1 MVFVKPPERKHFKR
15 KAPCHY
21 LGTSYTFFRAERM
34 RASQGHES
42 MATET
47 TTAPTFTD
55 QMDPATDK
63 RLFLLDAY
71 ALIYRAYFSFIRA
84 PRVNSKGFNTS
95 AAFGFTLTLLDL
107 IKREK
112 PTHIA
117 VVFDTAAPTERHE
130 VLLDYKANR
139 EEMPDDIRSNL
150 SYIRRIIEAMNIP
163 ILESDGYEA
172 DDVIGTLAKKAEI
185 EGYTTF
191 MVTPDKDFGQLVTD
205 KIIMYKPGRGGD
217 PPEKLGPKEIC
228 ARWGLETTD
237 QVKDILGLMGDAVDN
252 IPGIPGI
259 GEKTAMKLVQQFGSL
274 EGVLANVDKLKGKQK
289 ENVIA
294 FAEQGRMS
302 KMLATILIDAP
313 VELDHTAL
321 HLDPPDK
328 DKVLEVFSE
337 LEFKNL
343 TGRVLSGDTN
353 GVADVKT
360 WSGVKK
366 GARVATGQVDLF
378 GSSFDVDGNL
388 VPEYS
393 GNKEFANIDT
403 VPHIY
408 YLVEGSESMYMLAAQ
423 LKKQP
428 RFCFDTETTGTE
440 ERTAEL
446 VGLSFSWKAH
456 EGHYVPVPADRTEAQ
471 RIADIFKP
479 LLENETIEKVAQN
492 AKYDIRVLAKYGV
505 QVKGPL
511 FDTMVAHYLLKPDQQ
526 KHGMDYLSESYLS
539 YRPVS
544 IETLIGPKVRGKTQ
558 KSMRDADMNA
568 LKEYAAEDAD
578 ITWQLAEKF
587 APMLEQDEVTS
598 LFNEV
603 EMPLVSVLAAM
614 ETEGIRIDLPGLEQ
628 FSEELGA
635 DILTLQEKIHAACGV
650 NFNIDSP
657 KQLGDVLFETLKLGG
672 DKVKKTAKTGQYQTS
687 EDILQEL
694 SNAHPS
700 VPLILDYRSLRK
712 LKGTYVDTLPE
723 AADPVTH
730 RVHTSYLQTVAATGR
745 LASNDPNLQNIP
757 IRTEKGR
764 EIRKAFVPRDENFQL
779 LSADYSQIELR
790 IIAHMSG
797 DANMQAAFRAGLDI
811 HAATAAKVF
820 NVDIAEVTREQRS
833 KAKAVNFG
841 IAYGQG
847 AFGLAQNLG
856 IPRAE
861 AKAIIDDYFAQF
873 PGVRGYMDEMI
884 GFCRTNGYVKTLM
897 GRRRYLPDIT
907 SGNNTVRA
915 QAERIAIN
923 APMQGSAADIIK
935 VAMIDIHSRM
945 RDQGMKSKLLLQVH
959 DELVL
964 DAHNDEAE
972 ALKAMVKERMES
984 AYALDVPLVV
994 DISLGK
1000 NWLEAH

>member
-1 MVFVKPPERKHFKR
+1 MSDSP
-15 KAPCHY
+15 
-21 LGTSYTFFRAERM
+21 
-34 RASQGHES
+34 
-42 MATET
+42 ATES
-47 TTAPTFTD
+47 
-55 QMDPATDK
+55 PANAAADK
-63 RLFLLDAY
+63 RLFLLDAF
-71 ALIYRAYFSFIRA
+71 ALIYRAYFSFIKT
-84 PRVNSKGFNTS
+84 PRINSKGFNTS
-95 AAFGFTLTLLDL
+95 AAFGFTTTLLDL

-130 VLLDYKANR
+130 TLLDYKANR

-150 SYIRRIIEAMNIP
+150 AYIRRIIEALRIP

-172 DDVIGTLAKKAEI
+172 DDVIGTLAKKAEL

-191 MVTPDKDFGQLVTD
+191 MVTPDKDFGQLVSER
-205 KIIMYKPGRGGD
+205 IIMYKPGRGGD

-228 ARWGLETTD
+228 QRWGGLSSPE

-274 EGVLANVDKLKGKQK
+274 EGVIEGVEQLKGKQK

-302 KMLATILIDAP
+302 KQLATININAP
-313 VELDHTAL
+313 VELDHDAL
-321 HLDPPDK
+321 RLDPPDK
-328 DKVLEVFSE
+328 DQVMEVFSE
-337 LEFKNL
+337 LEFKTL
-343 TGRVLSGDTN
+343 VARVLAPADPG
-353 GVADVKT
+353 GADVGK
-360 WSGVKK
+360 SKEAREVKN
-366 GARVATGQVDLF
+366 AVPSPGQVDLF
-378 GSSFDVDGNL
+378 GATVNADGSTEL
-388 VPEYS
+388 R
-393 GNKEFANIDT
+393 EFANIDT
-403 VPHIY
+403 VPHR
-408 YLVEGSESMYMLAAQ
+408 YLLEDTSEKMHMLAAQ

-446 VGLSFSWKAH
+446 VGLAFSWKAH
-456 EGHYVPVPADRTEAQ
+456 EGYYVPVPTDRAEAQ
-471 RIADIFKP
+471 RIVDIFKP
-479 LLENETIEKVAQN
+479 VLENEAIGKVAQN
-492 AKYDIRVLAKYGV
+492 AKYDIRMLARYGV
-505 QVKGPL
+505 EVKGPL

-526 KHGMDYLSESYLS
+526 KHGMDDMAEAYLG
-539 YRPVS
+539 YRPVG
-544 IETLIGPKVRGKTQ
+544 IETLIGEKGRGKVQ
-558 KSMRDADMNA
+558 KSMRDADLNA
-568 LKEYAAEDAD
+568 VKEYSAEDAD
-578 ITWQLAEKF
+578 ITWQLASTFEPLL
-587 APMLEQDEVTS
+587 AQDEVTA

-603 EMPLVSVLAAM
+603 EMPLVHVLADM
-614 ETEGIRIDLPGLEQ
+614 ETEGIRIDITALKQ
-628 FSEELGA
+628 FSEELGTEL
-635 DILTLQEKIHAACGV
+635 IRLQEAIHASSGV
-650 NFNIDSP
+650 QFNIDSP

-672 DKVKKTAKTGQYQTS
+672 DTIKKTAKTGQYQTS
-687 EDILQEL
+687 EDILQGL
-694 SNAHPS
+694 SNAHPV

-712 LKGTYVDTLPE
+712 LKGTYVDTLPV

-764 EIRKAFVPRDENFQL
+764 EIRKAFVPRDADHQL

-797 DANMQAAFRAGLDI
+797 DRNMQEAFRHGLDI

-820 NVDIAEVTREQRS
+820 NVDIAAVSREQRS
-833 KAKAVNFG
+833 RAKAVNFG

-847 AFGLAQNLG
+847 AFGLSQNLG

-861 AKAIIDDYFAQF
+861 AKQIIDDYFAQF
-873 PGVRGYMDEMI
+873 PGVRNYMDEMI
-884 GFCRTNGYVKTLM
+884 GYCRTNGFIKTLM

-907 SGNNTVRA
+907 SANNTVRA
-915 QAERIAIN
+915 QAERVAIN

-935 VAMIDIHSRM
+935 VAMVNIHRELKQ
-945 RDQGMKSKLLLQVH
+945 RRMKSKLLLQVH
-959 DELVL
+959 DELVF
-964 DAHNDEAE
+964 DAHNDEADE
-972 ALKAMVKERMES
+972 LKTLVRDRMEG
-984 AYALDVPLVV
+984 AMPLAVPLVV
-994 DISLGK
+994 DMALGR

>member
-1 MVFVKPPERKHFKR
+1 MSVPQE
-15 KAPCHY
+15 
-21 LGTSYTFFRAERM
+21 
-34 RASQGHES
+34 ES
-42 MATET
+42 AVTAVTATE
-47 TTAPTFTD
+47 
-55 QMDPATDK
+55 DK

-95 AAFGFTLTLLDL
+95 AAFGFTTTLLDL

-112 PTHIA
+112 PTHLA
-117 VVFDTAAPTERHE
+117 VVFDTAAPTDRHIE
-130 VLLDYKANR
+130 HTDYKANR
-139 EEMPDDIRSNL
+139 EEMPDDIRSNVP
-150 SYIRRIIEAMNIP
+150 YIRRIIEAMNIP
-163 ILESDGYEA
+163 VLESDGYEA
-172 DDVIGTLAKKAEI
+172 DDVIGTLAKKAEA
-185 EGYTTF
+185 EGYTTY

-205 KIIMYKPGRGGD
+205 RIIMYKPGRGGD
-217 PPEKLGPKEIC
+217 PPEKLGPKEIRE
-228 ARWGLETTD
+228 RWGLQTTD

-274 EGVLANVDKLKGKQK
+274 EAEIENADKLKGKQQ

-294 FAEQGRMS
+294 FAEQGRLS
-302 KMLATILIDAP
+302 KKLATILVDAP
-313 VELDHTAL
+313 VELDHDAL
-321 HLDPPDK
+321 HLDAPDK

-343 TGRVLSGDTN
+343 TNRVLGGDAN
-353 GVADVKT
+353 GTGAPEGK
-360 WSGVKK
+360 SAKK
-366 GARVATGQVDLF
+366 SAPRAASGQVDLF
-378 GSSFDVDGNL
+378 GTTVDAEGNVEL
-388 VPEYS
+388 
-393 GNKEFANIDT
+393 KEFATIDT
-403 VPHIY
+403 VNHR
-408 YLVEGSESMYMLAAQ
+408 YLLEDTNEKMYMLAAQ

-428 RFCFDTETTGTE
+428 RFCFDTETTGTD

-446 VGLSFSWKAH
+446 VGLAFSWKAH
-456 EGHYVPVPADRTEAQ
+456 EGYYVPVPADRAEAQ
-471 RIADIFKP
+471 RIVDIFKP
-479 LLENETIEKVAQN
+479 LLENAAIGKVAQN
-492 AKYDIRVLAKYGV
+492 AKYDIRVLANYGV
-505 QVKGPL
+505 EVKGPL

-526 KHGMDYLSESYLS
+526 KHGMDYLSEAYLG

-544 IETLIGPKVRGKTQ
+544 IETLIGPKERGKTQ
-558 KSMRDADMNA
+558 RSMREADVYA
-568 LKEYAAEDAD
+568 VKEYSAEDAD
-578 ITWQLAEKF
+578 ITWQLSEKF
-587 APMLEQDEVTS
+587 APLLEADEVTT
-598 LFNEV
+598 LFSEV
-603 EMPLVSVLAAM
+603 EMPLVHVLADM
-614 ETEGIRIDLPGLEQ
+614 ETEGIRIDIPALEQ
-628 FSEELGA
+628 FSEELGT
-635 DILTLQEKIHAACGV
+635 DLLRLQDEIHKACGV
-650 NFNIDSP
+650 PFNIDSP

-672 DKVKKTAKTGQYQTS
+672 EKVKKTAKTGQYQTS

-723 AADPVTH
+723 VADRVTH

-764 EIRKAFVPRDENFQL
+764 EIRKAFVPRDKHYLL

-797 DANMQAAFRAGLDI
+797 DHNMQEAFRNGLDI

-820 NVDIAEVTREQRS
+820 NVDIAAVTREQRS
-833 KAKAVNFG
+833 RAKAVNFG

-847 AFGLAQNLG
+847 AFGLSQGLG

-861 AKAIIDDYFAQF
+861 AKQIIDDYFAQF

-884 GFCRTNGYVKTLM
+884 GFCRTNGYIKTLM

-907 SGNNTVRA
+907 SANNTVRA

-935 VAMIDIHSRM
+935 VAMVNIHRELKQRRM
-945 RDQGMKSKLLLQVH
+945 RSKLLLQVH
-959 DELVL
+959 DELVF
-964 DAHNDEAE
+964 DAYADEADE
-972 ALKAMVKERMES
+972 LKELVRDRMEG
-984 AYALDVPLVV
+984 AIELAVPLVV
-994 DISLGK
+994 DMGMGK

>member
-1 MVFVKPPERKHFKR
+1 MRNPGVSALPAGYLATMSGPP
-15 KAPCHY
+15 
-21 LGTSYTFFRAERM
+21 
-34 RASQGHES
+34 
-42 MATET
+42 
-47 TTAPTFTD
+47 TD
-55 QMDPATDK
+55 DR
-63 RLFLLDAY
+63 RLFLLDAF

-95 AAFGFTLTLLDL
+95 AAFGFTTTLLDL

-112 PTHIA
+112 PTHLA

-130 VLLDYKANR
+130 TLLDYKANR

-150 SYIRRIIEAMNIP
+150 PYIRRIIEALNIP

-172 DDVIGTLAKKAEI
+172 DDVIGTLAKKAEL

-191 MVTPDKDFGQLVTD
+191 MVTPDKDFGQLVSD
-205 KIIMYKPGRGGD
+205 RIIMYKPGRGGD
-217 PPEKLGPKEIC
+217 PPEKLGPTEVC
-228 ARWGLETTD
+228 ERWGGLTSPE

-274 EGVLANVDKLKGKQK
+274 EAVIEGVDQLKGKQK
-289 ENVIA
+289 ENVIQ

-302 KMLATILIDAP
+302 KLLATINVNAP
-313 VELDHTAL
+313 VELDHDAL

-328 DKVLEVFSE
+328 DKVMEVFSE
-337 LEFKNL
+337 LEFKTL
-343 TGRVLSGDTN
+343 AARVLAPSDPGGADPGN
-353 GVADVKT
+353 GST
-360 WSGVKK
+360 RSRK
-366 GARVATGQVDLF
+366 GTPAGAPAQVDLF
-378 GSSFDVDGNL
+378 GTTTDVDGN
-388 VPEYS
+388 VEM
-393 GNKEFANIDT
+393 KEFATIDT
-403 VPHIY
+403 VKHR
-408 YLVEGSESMYMLAAQ
+408 YLLEDTDEKMYMLAAQ

-428 RFCFDTETTGTE
+428 RFAFDTETTGTD

-446 VGLSFSWKAH
+446 VGLSFSFKSH
-456 EGHYVPVPADRTEAQ
+456 EAYYVPVPADRKEAQ
-471 RIADIFKP
+471 RIVEIFKP
-479 LLENETIEKVAQN
+479 ALENETIGKVAQN
-492 AKYDIRVLAKYGV
+492 AKYDIRVLKNYGV
-505 QVKGPL
+505 EVKGPL
-511 FDTMVAHYLLKPDQQ
+511 FDTMVAHFLLKPDQQ
-526 KHGMDYLSESYLS
+526 KHGMDYLSETYLG

-544 IETLIGPKVRGKTQ
+544 IEALIGEKGRGRVQ
-558 KSMRDADMNA
+558 KSMRDVPVAEV
-568 LKEYAAEDAD
+568 KEYAAEDAD
-578 ITWQLAEKF
+578 ITWQLAGKF
-587 APMLEQDEVTS
+587 EPLLAADEVTD
-598 LFNEV
+598 LFNSV
-603 EMPLVSVLAAM
+603 EMPLVQVLADM
-614 ETEGIRIDLPGLEQ
+614 ETEGIRIDIPALKQ

-635 DILTLQEKIHAACGV
+635 DLTRLQEEIHAASGV
-650 NFNIDSP
+650 PFNIDSP

-687 EDILQEL
+687 EDILQAM
-694 SNAHPS
+694 SGAHP
-700 VPLILDYRSLRK
+700 VIPLILDYRSLRK

-723 AADPVTH
+723 AADPTTH

-764 EIRKAFVPRDENFQL
+764 EIRKAFVPRDEHHQL

-797 DANMQAAFRAGLDI
+797 DTNMQEAFRHGLDI

-820 NVDIAEVTREQRS
+820 NVDIAAVTREQRS
-833 KAKAVNFG
+833 RAKAVNFG

-847 AFGLAQNLG
+847 AFGLSQTLA

-861 AKAIIDDYFAQF
+861 AKQIIDDYFAQF
-873 PGVRGYMDEMI
+873 PGVRNYMDETI
-884 GFCRTNGYVKTLM
+884 GFCRTHGYIKTLM

-923 APMQGSAADIIK
+923 APMQGTAADIIK
-935 VAMIDIHSRM
+935 VAMVNVHADLRRKDM
-945 RDQGMKSKLLLQVH
+945 RSKLLLQVH
-959 DELVL
+959 DELVF
-964 DAHNDEAE
+964 DAFNDELDE
-972 ALKAMVKERMES
+972 LKTLVRDRMQGAMEL
-984 AYALDVPLVV
+984 AVPLVV
-994 DISLGK
+994 DMGVGK

>member
-1 MVFVKPPERKHFKR
+1 M
-15 KAPCHY
+15 
-21 LGTSYTFFRAERM
+21 
-34 RASQGHES
+34 SQ
-42 MATET
+42 
-47 TTAPTFTD
+47 D
-55 QMDPATDK
+55 QDK
-63 RLFLLDAY
+63 RLFLLDAF

-95 AAFGFTLTLLDL
+95 AAFGFTTTLLDL

-117 VVFDTAAPTERHE
+117 VVFDTSAPTERHE
-130 VLLDYKANR
+130 TLLDYKANR
-139 EEMPDDIRSNL
+139 EEMPDDIRTNL
-150 SYIRRIIEAMNIP
+150 PYIRRIIESMNIP

-172 DDVIGTLAKKAEI
+172 DDVIGTLAKKAEA

-217 PPEKLGPKEIC
+217 PPEKLGPAEIC
-228 ARWGLETTD
+228 ARWGLENTD

-274 EGVLANVDKLKGKQK
+274 EGVIENADKLKGKQQ
-289 ENVIA
+289 ENVMA

-302 KMLATILIDAP
+302 KMLATINVNAP
-313 VELDHTAL
+313 VELDHDAL

-343 TGRVLSGDTN
+343 TNKVLGVDGPGAPAPEVKGDKN
-353 GVADVKT
+353 AA
-360 WSGVKK
+360 
-366 GARVATGQVDLF
+366 ARPPSGQVDLF
-378 GSSFDVDGNL
+378 GSSVDAEGNVQL
-388 VPEYS
+388 TEL
-393 GNKEFANIDT
+393 ANIDT
-403 VPHIY
+403 VAHRYFLADTNEAI
-408 YLVEGSESMYMLAAQ
+408 YMLAAQ

-428 RFCFDTETTGTE
+428 RFCFDTETTGTD

-446 VGLSFSWKAH
+446 VGLAFSWKTH
-456 EGHYVPVPADRTEAQ
+456 EGHYVPVPEGRAEAQ
-471 RIADIFKP
+471 RIVDIFKP
-479 LLENETIEKVAQN
+479 LFEDEGIGKVAQN

-505 QVKGPL
+505 EVKGPL
-511 FDTMVAHYLLKPDQQ
+511 FDTMIAHYLLKPDQQ
-526 KHGMDYLSESYLS
+526 KHGMDYLSEAYLG

-544 IETLIGPKVRGKTQ
+544 IDTLIGEKGRGKVQ
-558 KSMRDADMNA
+558 KSMRDADINA
-568 LKEYAAEDAD
+568 VKEYSAEDAD
-578 ITWQLAEKF
+578 VTWQLAEKF
-587 APMLEQDEVTS
+587 APMLEQDEVTG
-598 LFNEV
+598 LFDTV
-603 EMPLVSVLAAM
+603 EMPLVSVLADM
-614 ETEGIRIDLPGLEQ
+614 ETEGIRIDIPALKA
-628 FSEELGA
+628 FSEELGV
-635 DILTLQEKIHAACGV
+635 DILRLQEEIHKACGV
-650 NFNIDSP
+650 PFNIDSP

-672 DKVKKTAKTGQYQTS
+672 EKVKKTAKTGQYQTS

-700 VPLILDYRSLRK
+700 IPLILDYRSLRK

-723 AADPVTH
+723 AADPITH

-764 EIRKAFVPRDENFQL
+764 EIRKAFVPRDENHQL

-797 DANMQAAFRAGLDI
+797 DKNMQEAFRQGLDI

-820 NVDIAEVTREQRS
+820 NVDIATVTREQRS
-833 KAKAVNFG
+833 RAKAVNFG

-847 AFGLAQNLG
+847 AFGLAQGLG

-873 PGVRGYMDEMI
+873 PGVRNYMDEMI
-884 GFCRTNGYVKTLM
+884 GFCRTNGYIKTLM

-907 SGNNTVRA
+907 SPNNTVRA
-915 QAERIAIN
+915 HAERIAIN
-923 APMQGSAADIIK
+923 APMQGTAADIIK
-935 VAMIDIHSRM
+935 VAMVRIHAELKRKRM
-945 RDQGMKSKLLLQVH
+945 RSKLLLQVH
-959 DELVL
+959 DELVFDAHKEEADELLPLVKDLMEGAMQL
-964 DAHNDEAE
+964 DA
-972 ALKAMVKERMES
+972 
-984 AYALDVPLVV
+984 PLLV
-994 DISLGK
+994 DIHLGK

>member
-1 MVFVKPPERKHFKR
+1 MLPLPLARSAR
-15 KAPCHY
+15 Y
-21 LGTSYTFFRAERM
+21 LSAM
-34 RASQGHES
+34 SQ
-42 MATET
+42 
-47 TTAPTFTD
+47 D
-55 QMDPATDK
+55 DDK

-95 AAFGFTLTLLDL
+95 AAFGFTTTLLDL

-117 VVFDTAAPTERHE
+117 VVFDTAAPTDRHIAHT
-130 VLLDYKANR
+130 DYKANR
-139 EEMPDDIRSNL
+139 EEMPDDIRSNVP
-150 SYIRRIIEAMNIP
+150 YIRRIIEAMNIP
-163 ILESDGYEA
+163 VLESDGYEA
-172 DDVIGTLAKKAEI
+172 DDVIGTLAKKAEA
-185 EGYTTF
+185 EGYITY

-228 ARWGLETTD
+228 ERWGLQTTD

-259 GEKTAMKLVQQFGSL
+259 GEKTAIKLVQQFGSL
-274 EGVLANVDKLKGKQK
+274 EGVLENADKLKGKQQ

-302 KMLATILIDAP
+302 KALATIIIDAP
-313 VELDHTAL
+313 VELNHDAL

-343 TGRVLSGDTN
+343 TNRVLGGEASGT
-353 GVADVKT
+353 
-360 WSGVKK
+360 
-366 GARVATGQVDLF
+366 VATEEKGSRKAAPRGAAGQVDLF
-378 GSSFDVDGNL
+378 GTSVDEDGNVEL
-388 VPEYS
+388 
-393 GNKEFANIDT
+393 KEFANIDT
-403 VPHIY
+403 VPHR
-408 YLVEGSESMYMLAAQ
+408 YLLEDTNEKMYMLAAQ

-428 RFCFDTETTGTE
+428 RFCFDTETTGTD

-446 VGLSFSWKAH
+446 VGLAFSFKAN
-456 EGHYVPVPADRTEAQ
+456 EGYYVPVPADRAEAQ
-471 RIADIFKP
+471 RIVDIFKP
-479 LLENETIEKVAQN
+479 VLENEAIGKVAQN
-492 AKYDIRVLAKYGV
+492 AKYDIRVLANYGV
-505 QVKGPL
+505 EVKGPL
-511 FDTMVAHYLLKPDQQ
+511 FDTMVAHYMLKPDQQ
-526 KHGMDYLSESYLS
+526 KHGMDHLSEVYLG

-544 IETLIGPKVRGKTQ
+544 IETLIGPKERGKTQ
-558 KSMRDADMNA
+558 KNMRDADVTA
-568 LKEYAAEDAD
+568 VKEYAAEDAD
-578 ITWQLAEKF
+578 ITWQLGELF
-587 APMLEQDEVTS
+587 APLLEQDEVTT
-598 LFNEV
+598 LFTDV
-603 EMPLVSVLAAM
+603 EMPLVHVLADM
-614 ETEGIRIDLPGLEQ
+614 ETEGIRIDIPALKQ
-628 FSEELGA
+628 FSEELGT
-635 DILTLQEKIHAACGV
+635 DLVRLQGEIHEACGV
-650 NFNIDSP
+650 PFNIDSP
-657 KQLGDVLFETLKLGG
+657 KQLGDVLFETLKIGG

-694 SNAHPS
+694 SNAHPV

-764 EIRKAFVPRDENFQL
+764 EIRKAFVPRDMNYQL

-797 DANMQAAFRAGLDI
+797 DHNMQEAFRHGLDI

-820 NVDIAEVTREQRS
+820 NVDINAVSREQRS
-833 KAKAVNFG
+833 RAKAVNFG

-847 AFGLAQNLG
+847 AFGLSQGLG

-861 AKAIIDDYFAQF
+861 AKQIIDDYFAQF

-884 GFCRTNGYVKTLM
+884 GFCRTHGYIKTLM

-907 SGNNTVRA
+907 SANNTVRA
-915 QAERIAIN
+915 QAERVAIN
-923 APMQGSAADIIK
+923 APMQGTAADIIK
-935 VAMIDIHSRM
+935 VAMVSIHRE
-945 RDQGMKSKLLLQVH
+945 MKLRKLRSKLLLQVH
-959 DELVL
+959 DELVF
-964 DAHNDEAE
+964 DAHVEEAE
-972 ALKAMVKERMES
+972 ELKGLVRERMEG
-984 AYALDVPLVV
+984 AMELAVPLVV
-994 DISLGK
+994 DMGMGK

>member
-1 MVFVKPPERKHFKR
+1 MPVTHVTN
-15 KAPCHY
+15 
-21 LGTSYTFFRAERM
+21 G
-34 RASQGHES
+34 
-42 MATET
+42 
-47 TTAPTFTD
+47 D
-55 QMDPATDK
+55 DK
-63 RLFLLDAY
+63 RLFLLDAF
-71 ALIYRAYFSFIRA
+71 ALIYRAYFSFIRT

-95 AAFGFTLTLLDL
+95 AAFGFTTTLLDL

-130 VLLDYKANR
+130 TLLDYKANR
-139 EEMPDDIRSNL
+139 EEMPDDIRSNIP
-150 SYIRRIIEAMNIP
+150 YIRRIIESMNIP

-172 DDVIGTLAKKAEI
+172 DDVIGTLAKKAEG
-185 EGYTTF
+185 EGYVTY

-217 PPEKLGPKEIC
+217 PPEKLGPAEIC
-228 ARWGLETTD
+228 ARWGLQTTE

-274 EGVLANVDKLKGKQK
+274 EGVIENADKLKGKQQ

-302 KMLATILIDAP
+302 KMLATINVNAP
-313 VELDHTAL
+313 VELDHDAL
-321 HLDPPDK
+321 HLDPPDPA
-328 DKVLEVFSE
+328 KVLEVFSE

-343 TGRVLSGDTN
+343 TSKVL
-353 GVADVKT
+353 GVDGPGAIPPE
-360 WSGVKK
+360 GK
-366 GARVATGQVDLF
+366 GEKAVVSRAPSGQVDLF
-378 GSSFDVDGNL
+378 GTSVDEEGNVEL
-388 VPEYS
+388 
-393 GNKEFANIDT
+393 KEFANIDT
-403 VPHIY
+403 VKHR
-408 YLVEGSESMYMLAAQ
+408 YLLEDTSEKMYMLAAQ
-423 LKKQP
+423 LKKQQ
-428 RFCFDTETTGTE
+428 RFCFDTETTGTD

-446 VGLSFSWKAH
+446 VGLAFSWKAH
-456 EGHYVPVPADRTEAQ
+456 EGYYVPVPADRAEAQ
-471 RIADIFKP
+471 RIVDIFKP
-479 LLENETIEKVAQN
+479 MLENESIGKVAQN

-505 QVKGPL
+505 EVKGPL

-544 IETLIGPKVRGKTQ
+544 IETLIGEKGRGKVQ
-558 KSMRDADMNA
+558 KSMRDADINA
-568 LKEYAAEDAD
+568 VKEYSAEDSD
-578 ITWQLAEKF
+578 ITWQLSEKF
-587 APMLEQDEVTS
+587 EPLLDQDGVTS
-598 LFNEV
+598 LFREV
-603 EMPLVSVLAAM
+603 EMPLVHVLADM
-614 ETEGIRIDLPGLEQ
+614 ETEGIRIDIPALKQ
-628 FSEELGA
+628 FSEELGT
-635 DILTLQEKIHAACGV
+635 DILRLQEEIHQACGV
-650 NFNIDSP
+650 AFNIDSP

-672 DKVKKTAKTGQYQTS
+672 DKIKKTAKTGQYQTS

-694 SNAHPS
+694 SNAHPAI
-700 VPLILDYRSLRK
+700 PLILDYRSLRK
-712 LKGTYVDTLPE
+712 LKGTYVDTLPV
-723 AADPVTH
+723 AADRDTH

-764 EIRKAFVPRDENFQL
+764 EIRKAFVPRDSDFQL

-797 DANMQAAFRAGLDI
+797 DHNMQEAFRHGLDI

-820 NVDIAEVTREQRS
+820 NVDIAAVTREQRS
-833 KAKAVNFG
+833 RAKAVNFG

-847 AFGLAQNLG
+847 AFGLSQNLG

-861 AKAIIDDYFAQF
+861 AKQIIDDYFAQF
-873 PGVRGYMDEMI
+873 PGVRNYMDEMI
-884 GFCRTNGYVKTLM
+884 GYCRTHGYIKTLM

-907 SGNNTVRA
+907 SANNTVRA

-923 APMQGSAADIIK
+923 APMQGTAADIIK
-935 VAMIDIHSRM
+935 VAMVSIH
-945 RDQGMKSKLLLQVH
+945 RDLKQRRMKSKLLLQVH
-959 DELVL
+959 DELVF
-964 DAHNDEAE
+964 DAHNNETED
-972 ALKAMVKERMES
+972 LKSLVRDRMQGAMQL
-984 AYALDVPLVV
+984 AVPLVV
-994 DISLGK
+994 DMGVGK

>member
-1 MVFVKPPERKHFKR
+1 MSQNTEP
-15 KAPCHY
+15 
-21 LGTSYTFFRAERM
+21 GTAAERTI
-34 RASQGHES
+34 AS
-42 MATET
+42 
-47 TTAPTFTD
+47 D
-55 QMDPATDK
+55 DR

-95 AAFGFTLTLLDL
+95 AAFGFTTTLLDL

-112 PTHIA
+112 PTHLA
-117 VVFDTAAPTERHE
+117 VVFDTSAPTERHIE
-130 VLLDYKANR
+130 HTDYKANR
-139 EEMPDDIRSNL
+139 EEMPDDIRSNVP
-150 SYIRRIIEAMNIP
+150 YIRRIIEALNIP
-163 ILESDGYEA
+163 VLESDGYEA
-172 DDVIGTLAKKAEI
+172 DDVIGTLAKKAEA
-185 EGYTTF
+185 EGYVTY

-205 KIIMYKPGRGGD
+205 RIIMYKPGRGGD

-228 ARWGLETTD
+228 ERWGLQTTD

-274 EGVLANVDKLKGKQK
+274 EGVIANADKLKGKQQ

-294 FAEQGRMS
+294 FAEQGRFS
-302 KMLATILIDAP
+302 KKLATIIIDAP
-313 VELDHTAL
+313 VELDHDAL

-328 DKVLEVFSE
+328 DKVMEVFSE
-337 LEFKNL
+337 LEFKTL
-343 TGRVLSGDTN
+343 AARVLAPADAGGADA
-353 GVADVKT
+353 GVVERR
-360 WSGVKK
+360 
-366 GARVATGQVDLF
+366 GAKARSTVNAPGQVDLF
-378 GSSFDVDGNL
+378 GTEVDAEGN
-388 VPEYS
+388 VEM
-393 GNKEFANIDT
+393 KEFATIDT
-403 VPHIY
+403 VKHR
-408 YLVEGSESMYMLAAQ
+408 YLLEDTNEKMYMLAAQ

-428 RFCFDTETTGTE
+428 RFCFDTETTGTD

-446 VGLSFSWKAH
+446 VGLAFSFKAN
-456 EGHYVPVPADRTEAQ
+456 EGYYVPVPADRNEAQ
-471 RIADIFKP
+471 RVVDIFKP
-479 LLENETIEKVAQN
+479 MLENEAIGKVAQN
-492 AKYDIRVLAKYGV
+492 AKYDIRVLANYGV
-505 QVKGPL
+505 EVKGPL

-526 KHGMDYLSESYLS
+526 KHGMDYLSEVYLG

-544 IETLIGPKVRGKTQ
+544 IETLIGPKERGKTQ
-558 KSMRDADMNA
+558 KSMRDADVEA
-568 LKEYAAEDAD
+568 VKEYAAEDAD
-578 ITWQLAEKF
+578 ITWQLGEKF
-587 APMLEQDEVTS
+587 APLLETDEVTQ

-603 EMPLVSVLAAM
+603 EMPLVHVLAAM
-614 ETEGIRIDLPGLEQ
+614 ETEGIRIDIPALKQ

-635 DILTLQEKIHAACGV
+635 DLIRLQDEIHKACGV
-650 NFNIDSP
+650 PFNIDSP
-657 KQLGDVLFETLKLGG
+657 KQLGDVLFETLKIGG

-694 SNAHPS
+694 SNAHPA

-723 AADPVTH
+723 AADPKTH

-764 EIRKAFVPRDENFQL
+764 EIRKAFVPRDTNYQL

-797 DANMQAAFRAGLDI
+797 DHNMQEAFRHGLDI

-820 NVDIAEVTREQRS
+820 NVDIAAVTRDQRS
-833 KAKAVNFG
+833 RAKAVNFG

-847 AFGLAQNLG
+847 AFGLSQNLG

-861 AKAIIDDYFAQF
+861 AKQIIDDYFAQF
-873 PGVRGYMDEMI
+873 PGVRNYMDEMI
-884 GFCRTNGYVKTLM
+884 GFCRTNGYIKTLM

-907 SGNNTVRA
+907 SANNTVRA

-935 VAMIDIHSRM
+935 VAMVNIQRELKQRRM
-945 RDQGMKSKLLLQVH
+945 QSKLLLQVH
-959 DELVL
+959 DELVF
-964 DAHNDEAE
+964 DAHSSEADDLQ
-972 ALKAMVKERMES
+972 ALVKDRMEG
-984 AYALDVPLVV
+984 AFPLAVPLVV
-994 DISLGK
+994 DMGLGK

>member
-1 MVFVKPPERKHFKR
+1 MSESIQN
-15 KAPCHY
+15 APA
-21 LGTSYTFFRAERM
+21 AE
-34 RASQGHES
+34 
-42 MATET
+42 
-47 TTAPTFTD
+47 
-55 QMDPATDK
+55 DK
-63 RLFLLDAY
+63 RLFLLDAF

-95 AAFGFTLTLLDL
+95 AAFGFTTTLLDL
-107 IKREK
+107 IRREK

-130 VLLDYKANR
+130 TLLDYKANR

-150 SYIRRIIEAMNIP
+150 TYIRRIIEALNIP

-172 DDVIGTLAKKAEI
+172 DDVIGTLAKKAEQ

-228 ARWGLETTD
+228 ERWGGLTSTE

-259 GEKTAMKLVQQFGSL
+259 GEKTAIKLVQQFGSL
-274 EGVLANVDKLKGKQK
+274 EGVIEGVDQLKGKQK
-289 ENVIA
+289 ENVVA

-302 KMLATILIDAP
+302 KALATININAP

-321 HLDPPDK
+321 TLDPPDAA
-328 DKVLEVFSE
+328 KVLEVFSE

-343 TGRVLSGDTN
+343 TSRVLGGEPVSKSTE
-353 GVADVKT
+353 VASSRQT
-360 WSGVKK
+360 LGRATTAPK
-366 GARVATGQVDLF
+366 GKEVAASGQVDLF
-378 GSSFDVDGNL
+378 GTTVNADGEVEL
-388 VPEYS
+388 
-393 GNKEFANIDT
+393 KEFANIDT
-403 VPHIY
+403 VPHR
-408 YLVEGSESMYMLAAQ
+408 YLLEDTDEKMYMLAAQ

-428 RFCFDTETTGTE
+428 RFCFDTETTGTD

-446 VGLSFSWKAH
+446 VGLAFSWKAH
-456 EGHYVPVPADRTEAQ
+456 EGYYVPVPEDRAEAQ
-471 RIADIFKP
+471 RIVHMFKP
-479 LLENETIEKVAQN
+479 MLENEAIGKVAQN

-505 QVKGPL
+505 EVKGPL

-526 KHGMDYLSESYLS
+526 KHGMDYLAEAYLS
-539 YRPVS
+539 YRPVP
-544 IETLIGPKVRGKTQ
+544 IETLIGEKGRGKVQ
-558 KSMRDADMNA
+558 KSMRDADLNA
-568 LKEYAAEDAD
+568 VKEYAAEDAD
-578 ITWQLAEKF
+578 ITWQLAGKF
-587 APMLEQDEVTS
+587 EPLLAQDEVSS

-603 EMPLVSVLAAM
+603 EMPLVHVLADM
-614 ETEGIRIDLPGLEQ
+614 ETEGIRIDIPALKQ

-635 DILTLQEKIHAACGV
+635 ELIRLQEAIHASSGV
-650 NFNIDSP
+650 PFNIDSP

-672 DKVKKTAKTGQYQTS
+672 DRIKKTAKTGQYQTS

-694 SNAHPS
+694 SHAHP
-700 VPLILDYRSLRK
+700 VIPLILDYRSLRK

-723 AADPVTH
+723 AADPATH

-764 EIRKAFVPRDENFQL
+764 EIRKAFVPRNADYQL

-797 DANMQAAFRAGLDI
+797 DRNMQEAFRHGLDI

-820 NVDIAEVTREQRS
+820 SVDINEVTREQRS
-833 KAKAVNFG
+833 RAKAVNFG

-847 AFGLAQNLG
+847 AFGLSQNLG
-856 IPRAE
+856 ILRAE
-861 AKAIIDDYFAQF
+861 AKQIIDDYFAQF
-873 PGVRGYMDEMI
+873 PGVRNYMDEMI
-884 GFCRTNGYVKTLM
+884 GYCRTNGYIKTLM

-935 VAMIDIHSRM
+935 VAMVSIHRELKQRRM
-945 RDQGMKSKLLLQVH
+945 RSKLLLQVH
-959 DELVL
+959 DELVF
-964 DAHNDEAE
+964 DAHNEEADE
-972 ALKAMVKERMES
+972 LKSLVRERMEG
-984 AYALDVPLVV
+984 AMELAVPLVV
-994 DISLGK
+994 DMGMGK
-1000 NWLEAH
+1000 NWLQAH